1 MPLSYAGPE
10 SKPRNELV
18 PRQQNEAN
26 PQPAE
31 EQPPAASSEAHDS
44 KPVVTSAYELLWM
57 AEEDIPF
64 GA

>member
-1 MPLSYAGPE
+1 
-10 SKPRNELV
+10 LV